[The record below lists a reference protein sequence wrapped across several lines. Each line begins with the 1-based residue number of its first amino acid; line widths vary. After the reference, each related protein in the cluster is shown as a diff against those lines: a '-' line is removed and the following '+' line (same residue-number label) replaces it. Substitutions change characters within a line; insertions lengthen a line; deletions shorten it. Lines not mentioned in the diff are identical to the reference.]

1 MSLATE
7 IWGLIRTNLNQQI
20 AAAKALF
27 DDVQVE
33 RQELTTIRDSA
44 VTARDEAQAAVSD
57 AANAARTEVAR
68 VVDGAPEDLDT
79 IREVA
84 EYAQSNRDITDQLNA
99 AIGDKA
105 NKTHTHTQAQ
115 VTGLSTALNGKANA
129 SHTHTTSQVTGL
141 DTALNGK
148 ADASHTHSQ
157 SQVTGLTTALNGKAN
172 TSHTHTTSQVSGL
185 STALS
190 KKADKAYVNSRPALF
205 SGSGAPPSSIAG
217 AVVGDFWLDTSTMT
231 LHKITGV

>member
-57 AANAARTEVAR
+57 AANAARIEVAR

-105 NKTHTHTQAQ
+105 NKA
-115 VTGLSTALNGKANA
+115 
-129 SHTHTTSQVTGL
+129 HTHTTSQVTGL
-141 DTALNGK
+141 DTALDGK
-148 ADASHTHSQ
+148 SDVGHTHTQ
-157 SQVTGLTTALNGKAN
+157 EQVAGLTTALNGKAAK
-172 TSHTHTTSQVSGL
+172 SHTHSQYATTTAVDGVSGRVSSL
-185 STALS
+185 E
-190 KKADKAYVNSRPALF
+190 NN
-205 SGSGAPPSSIAG
+205 APIIVSSLPSSPLPGRIYL
-217 AVVGDFWLDTSTMT
+217 V
-231 LHKITGV
+231 TG

>member
-20 AAAKALF
+20 AAARALF

-157 SQVTGLTTALNGKAN
+157 YATTAAVDGVSGRVSSLENNAPIIVSSLPSSPLPGRIYLVTG
-172 TSHTHTTSQVSGL
+172 
-185 STALS
+185 
-190 KKADKAYVNSRPALF
+190 
-205 SGSGAPPSSIAG
+205 
-217 AVVGDFWLDTSTMT
+217 
-231 LHKITGV
+231 

>member
-7 IWGLIRTNLNQQI
+7 IWDLIRTNLNQQI

-105 NKTHTHTQAQ
+105 NKA
-115 VTGLSTALNGKANA
+115 
-129 SHTHTTSQVTGL
+129 HTHTTSQVTGL
-141 DTALNGK
+141 DTALDGK
-148 ADASHTHSQ
+148 SDVGHTHTQ
-157 SQVTGLTTALNGKAN
+157 EQVAGLTTALNGKADK
-172 TSHTHTTSQVSGL
+172 SHTHSQYATTAQVNGVSGRVSSL
-185 STALS
+185 E
-190 KKADKAYVNSRPALF
+190 NSAPIIVSSLPASPLP
-205 SGSGAPPSSIAG
+205 GRIYL
-217 AVVGDFWLDTSTMT
+217 VTE
-231 LHKITGV
+231 

>member
-7 IWGLIRTNLNQQI
+7 IWDLIRTNLNQQI

-105 NKTHTHTQAQ
+105 NKA
-115 VTGLSTALNGKANA
+115 
-129 SHTHTTSQVTGL
+129 HTHTTSQVTGL
-141 DTALNGK
+141 DDALDGK
-148 ADASHTHSQ
+148 SDVGHTHTQ
-157 SQVTGLTTALNGKAN
+157 EQVAGLTTALNGKADK
-172 TSHTHTTSQVSGL
+172 SHTHSQYATTAQVNGVSGRVSSL
-185 STALS
+185 E
-190 KKADKAYVNSRPALF
+190 NN
-205 SGSGAPPSSIAG
+205 APIIVSSLPSSPLPGRIYL
-217 AVVGDFWLDTSTMT
+217 V
-231 LHKITGV
+231 TG